1 MSTEFDPSDRALLAA
16 RAEEAIGGG
25 SWELDLAS
33 GTQAWSDNYFRLLGL
48 EVGDIEPSLA
58 NLLSRVHPDDSE
70 EVERFFSQLDDAGA
84 LARTEFR
91 VVAVSGE
98 VRHLHITLAITDRR
112 DGLALRAIGS
122 VQDVTDQRRAE
133 REVTAHLAILG
144 ALRDWTSLR
153 ERGPGL
159 LRDLAR
165 AFDAGAGVIWI
176 PDRDVLVAHS
186 IWASRAYD
194 AEDFI
199 AASRRAHLPRGSG
212 LPGRAW
218 KACEPVGVKA
228 GDYDDGRARSALGL
242 GLRNG
247 IAFPALHDGGALAV
261 VELLAG
267 EQIEMNESLKLSL
280 TAIGHQLGGFLS
292 QHRGEIIKHLLT
304 ARELEC
310 LQLAA
315 RGAAGP
321 EISERL
327 GIRPSTVKS
336 HFDNVYSKL
345 GVEHRSAAVAAA
357 LRLGLID

>member
-25 SWELDLAS
+25 SWEVEFAS
-33 GTQAWSDNYFRLLGL
+33 GTQIWSDNYFRLLGF
-48 EVGDIEPSLA
+48 EVGDIEPSLGS
-58 NLLSRVHPDDSE
+58 LLSRVHPDDSE
-70 EVERFFSQLDDAGA
+70 DVELFFSELDDVGP
-84 LARTEFR
+84 LVRTEFR
-91 VVAVSGE
+91 IVAVSGE
-98 VRHLHITLAITDRR
+98 VRHLQVTLAITDRR
-112 DGLALRAIGS
+112 GDLPLRAIGS
-122 VQDVTDQRRAE
+122 VHDVTDRRRAE

-159 LRDLAR
+159 LRSLGR
-165 AFDAGAGVIWI
+165 AFDAGAGMIWI

-199 AASRRAHLPRGSG
+199 AATRRAHLPRGSG

-218 KACEPVGVKA
+218 KACGPVSMKA
-228 GDYDDGRARSALGL
+228 ADYDHGRARSASGL

-247 IAFPALHDGGALAV
+247 IAFPAIHDGGALAV

-292 QHRGEIIKHLLT
+292 QHRGDIIKHLLT

-321 EISERL
+321 EIAQRL
-327 GIRPSTVKS
+327 GIRPSTVKT
-336 HFDNVYSKL
+336 HFEHVYSKL
-345 GVEHRSAAVAAA
+345 NVEHRSAAVAAA